1 MKPSSGVGGFA
12 IHVPLTPARGMD
24 FGLLKG
30 ADMALNCANA
40 GRPHSILAGSPRR
53 ASQFAEFIRAL
64 AAVQVSDLASAGL
77 TLVSVV
83 THAGETALHSRPCSV
98 G

>member
-1 MKPSSGVGGFA
+1 LPPA
-12 IHVPLTPARGMD
+12 LPLTSARGVD

-40 GRPHSILAGSPRR
+40 DLPHSILACSPQR
-53 ASQFAEFIRAL
+53 ASQFAKFIRVS

-83 THAGETALHSRPCSV
+83 THTVKTALHSRPCSV

>member
-1 MKPSSGVGGFA
+1 MKPSTGSTDLPSA
-12 IHVPLTPARGMD
+12 LPLTSARGVD
-24 FGLLKG
+24 FGLIRG

-40 GRPHSILAGSPRR
+40 GRPHSILAASSQRT
-53 ASQFAEFIRAL
+53 SQFAEFIRVL

-83 THAGETALHSRPCSV
+83 THAGETALQCGPCSV